1 MRKYPCKQA
10 RVHENELEEPEEGN
24 IDVHIIFDVYELHR
38 MYCNI

>member
-1 MRKYPCKQA
+1 MLKYPCKQA

-24 IDVHIIFDVYELHR
+24 IDVHIIFDVYKLHR